1 MSKIPEAK
9 DVADPVV
16 FPNPKGADI
25 TTKEGRA
32 KLIEYY
38 DRNLVDNVMRF
49 WLKYGPDR
57 EHGGFFS
64 AIGRDGELL
73 DDDKSVWFQGR
84 AGWMFAT
91 LYNTVEARPEWLA
104 VAQSCAKFLDE
115 HCCDASDGGHMYF
128 SVTRDGKP
136 LRKRRY
142 AFSES
147 FAAITHAALYG
158 ATKDA
163 YHAQKAKEYF
173 DLYMKWTFEPGVAPP
188 KFTDVRP
195 LIGMSPRIITIAT
208 AQELRTY
215 LPAEDAPALTARI
228 DHAIDEIRRLFVK
241 PELKAVMECVTPDG
255 AISNHFDGR
264 LLNPGHAIEGAWFI
278 MLEGKLRGSSGE
290 GKGLV
295 ELGAT
300 MLDWM
305 FERGWDKEMGGIL
318 YFRDVYGKPV
328 QEYWQDMKFWWPHN
342 EVTIA
347 TTLAYMLTGDKKYAE
362 WQAMCHNY
370 CDEHFMDKKY
380 GDAFGYLHRDGSV
393 SVDLKGNMW
402 KGPFHYPRMLWVCSR
417 FLKEMQK

>member
-1 MSKIPEAK
+1 MQ
-9 DVADPVV
+9 
-16 FPNPKGADI
+16 
-25 TTKEGRA
+25 
-32 KLIEYY
+32 
-38 DRNLVDNVMRF
+38 F

-57 EHGGFFS
+57 EYGGFFS

-91 LYNTVEARPEWLA
+91 LYNFVEKRPEWLA
-104 VAQSCAKFLDE
+104 VAESCVKFIDE
-115 HCCDASDGGHMYF
+115 HCCDASDGDHMYF
-128 SVTRDGKP
+128 TVTKEGKP

-147 FAAITHAALYG
+147 FAAIAHAALYG
-158 ATKDA
+158 ATKKEI
-163 YHAQKAKEYF
+163 HKNQAKKYF
-173 DLYMKWTFEPGVAPP
+173 DLYMKWTFEPGVAQP
-188 KFTDVRP
+188 KFTDTRP

-208 AQELRTY
+208 AQELRYY
-215 LPAEDAPALTARI
+215 LPSELNSFFTEKI
-228 DHAIDEIRRLFVK
+228 NFAINEIKTLFVK
-241 PELKAVMECVTPDG
+241 YDLKAVMECVLPDG
-255 AISNHFDGR
+255 SISNHFDGR

-278 MLEGKLRGSSGE
+278 MFEGKYRNEIGQD
-290 GKGLV
+290 GKSLI
-295 ELGAT
+295 ELGTT

-305 FERGWDKEMGGIL
+305 FERGWDKENGGIL

-347 TTLAYMLTGDKKYAE
+347 TTLAYLLTGDKKYAE
-362 WQAMCHNY
+362 WHKMCHDY

-380 GDAFGYLHRDGSV
+380 GDAFGYLHKDGTV

-402 KGPFHYPRMLWVCSR
+402 KGPFHYPRMMWLCSR
-417 FLKEMQK
+417 FLKEMDK